1 MESGGFFCSF
11 DSEAFPGADFGIRG
25 GKGWTDG
32 ENQKTDLPALLL
44 ALQDEETPAC
54 GEGAGRHYRRLRALA
69 DGSGA
74 GLHPVPGCLDDVILL
89 PLHAAFSDFSSLLN
103 QAQNKSGASS
113 RWMAFLAFNPS
124 AWQISVNQ
132 SPISCAHLHNFR
144 FHSTAQPDPYGKLHE
159 RLTAQAVRAQN
170 RSSALLR

>member
-1 MESGGFFCSF
+1 MRTLEFAEAKDGQTERTRKRTSLLSF
-11 DSEAFPGADFGIRG
+11 WRCRTRRRPLAAKAPAGI
-25 GKGWTDG
+25 TVACAPSPM
-32 ENQKTDLPALLL
+32 DLVP
-44 ALQDEETPAC
+44 DC
-54 GEGAGRHYRRLRALA
+54 I
-69 DGSGA
+69 
-74 GLHPVPGCLDDVILL
+74 PVPGCLDDVILL

-113 RWMAFLAFNPS
+113 GWMAFLAFNPS